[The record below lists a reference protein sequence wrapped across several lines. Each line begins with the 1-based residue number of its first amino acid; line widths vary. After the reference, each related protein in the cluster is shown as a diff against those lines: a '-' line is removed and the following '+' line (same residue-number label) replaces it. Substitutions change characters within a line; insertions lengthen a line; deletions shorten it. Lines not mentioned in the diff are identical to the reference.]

1 MWSKIS
7 FTFFTF
13 LNHAQT
19 TSKCLSA
26 LLISIQVFILRL
38 LFWAYWHKRSCVSQK
53 TKHLPICKIY
63 CPNENG
69 SRVYLIKQADR
80 SLFLY
85 SSICP
90 CQGQTLQQTGWIFD
104 AWLHYYG
111 RPEGTC
117 TKKESYL
124 ANLITQFSKA
134 LKNSTCPT
142 IQTSGLGC
150 RASVKYIICNT
161 FFLLF
166 TYDTQF

>member
-7 FTFFTF
+7 FTFSTF

-19 TSKCLSA
+19 TSKCLAA
-26 LLISIQVFILRL
+26 LLISVQVFILRL

-53 TKHLPICKIY
+53 PKHLPICKIY
-63 CPNENG
+63 CPNKNG

-134 LKNSTCPT
+134 LK
-142 IQTSGLGC
+142 IQLVLPSRPVVWDAGRG
-150 RASVKYIICNT
+150 
-161 FFLLF
+161 
-166 TYDTQF
+166 